1 MTFYTNYLRDDGF
14 GSNFQ
19 TLLCTILYLEYNNL
33 QFVYT
38 DIPKIAHNY
47 ENDPLFVDKLVAY
60 MAIKKNYMN
69 INEVDDI
76 SNVITCDPGQVYRC
90 VESNIDIY
98 NKSLA
103 MTKFKTFF
111 YKEKTTPF
119 DTQYFNVAIHI
130 RRTNIQDDRDSSV
143 TSIQYHINII
153 HRIYNDNLTKNIKFH
168 IYSQGKIEDYQE
180 IVNLTQY
187 NIEFHLNEFVLDT
200 FNAMVF
206 ADVLS
211 TTVSSFSYVAGLL
224 SNGIIYYTPFWHR
237 PLSNWIIC

>member
-1 MTFYTNYLRDDGF
+1 MIFYTNKLRNDGF
-14 GSNFQ
+14 GAQLQS
-19 TLLCTILYLEYNNL
+19 LLWTILFLESHNL

-47 ENDPLFVDKLVAY
+47 ENDPSFIDNLVRY
-60 MAIKKNYMN
+60 MGVKKNYIN
-69 INEVDDI
+69 IKDVDNNSEVVICDI
-76 SNVITCDPGQVYRC
+76 GQVYRC
-90 VESNIDIY
+90 VESNIDMY
-98 NKSLA
+98 NKSFA

-180 IVNLTQY
+180 IVDLTQY
-187 NIEFHLNEFVLDT
+187 NIEFHLNDFVLDT

-206 ADVLS
+206 ADILA
-211 TTVSSFSYVAGLL
+211 TTTSSFSYVAGLL
-224 SNGIIYYTPFWHR
+224 SNGIIYYEPFWHR